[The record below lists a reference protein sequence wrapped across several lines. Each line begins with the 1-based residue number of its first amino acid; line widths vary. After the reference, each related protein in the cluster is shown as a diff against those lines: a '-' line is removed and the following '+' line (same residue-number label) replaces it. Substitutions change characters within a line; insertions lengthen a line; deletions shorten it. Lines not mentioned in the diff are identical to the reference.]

1 MKPKDAAAL
10 ILLAA
15 VWGGSFLFIRMAVP
29 SFCPLPLV
37 AGRVSLAAL
46 ALAAVV
52 AALRR
57 PVELRAN
64 ARGLLVLGATNA
76 AIPFTLIS
84 WAELH
89 LSAALASTLNA
100 TVPLFSALLS
110 VLWLRERV
118 TGRRVAGLLLG
129 VAGVAVLVGWSP
141 LPLNAATVLSV
152 LAMLGA
158 TLCYAFAGVYT
169 RRRMQGAS
177 TWTLALGQQVAA
189 AAWLAGPA
197 LARMPAARPPAQAVG
212 AVIGIALLSTALAY
226 VLYFHLIAR
235 IGPTRTYTVTYIVP
249 CFGMAWGALFLGEP
263 VTGGMFAGLALILSS
278 VLLVNEVK
286 LGGAVKWLRARLPIF
301 RAPLPIARAAVDASA
316 ADCVSC

>member
-15 VWGGSFLFIRMAVP
+15 VWGGSFLFIRVAVP
-29 SFCPLPLV
+29 TFGPLPLV
-37 AGRVSLAAL
+37 AGRVI
-46 ALAAVV
+46 LAAVALAV
-52 AALRR
+52 VFAALRR
-57 PVELRAN
+57 PLELRAN
-64 ARGLLVLGATNA
+64 ARGLLILGATNA

-110 VLWLRERV
+110 VVWLRERLN
-118 TGRRVAGLLLG
+118 GRRVAGLLLG

-141 LPLNAATVLSV
+141 LPFTAATVLSV

-177 TWTLALGQQVAA
+177 TSTLALGQQVGA
-189 AAWLAGPA
+189 AAWLLLLA
-197 LARMPAARPPAQAVG
+197 LWRMPAAAPPPSAIG
-212 AVIGIALLSTALAY
+212 AVVALGLLCTALAY
-226 VLYFHLIAR
+226 VLYFRLIAS

-249 CFGMAWGALFLGEP
+249 IFGIAWGALFLGESLT
-263 VTGGMFAGLALILSS
+263 VGMCFGLACILAS
-278 VLLVNEVK
+278 VVLVNEVK
-286 LGGAVKWLRARLPIF
+286 LAPVLAWAR
-301 RAPLPIARAAVDASA
+301 RGARAAALRPRPALDPAGRE
-316 ADCVSC
+316 CTSC